1 MAKYDFRVMSAA
13 EFEASIRKEERERN
27 KNFVAKFYT
36 EAFLAGMTTGVSLML
51 LVYWFISLKD
61 W

>member
-1 MAKYDFRVMSAA
+1 MSKYDFRAMSAA

-36 EAFLAGMTTGVSLML
+36 EAFLFGMTTGASLML

-61 W
+61 